1 MIAKYLLFAFLVF
14 IVSFLLQFFIYQFY
28 LLNKKALYAR
38 LIDMQNKNQNILVQ
52 TKVKMLKRIKKHT
65 IQAILPDNKKITVIV
80 TEPISDFKTQ
90 RFAYIDEK
98 DQKYYSTSKKG
109 LKEVEITP
117 ISENIKYLYKLKD
130 RNYIFKKE
138 SPNLYLN
145 EEQVL
150 FKNPFTGEYFW
161 EKEIENQ
168 ECITEVELMEVIPK
182 ELDAYFFDTKEMQKI
197 LNYKEKSQTAYINIY
212 FAISAILA
220 IFTFFMSLFF

>member
-1 MIAKYLLFAFLVF
+1 
-14 IVSFLLQFFIYQFY
+14 
-28 LLNKKALYAR
+28 
-38 LIDMQNKNQNILVQ
+38 
-52 TKVKMLKRIKKHT
+52 MLKRIKKHT

-117 ISENIKYLYKLKD
+117 ISEDIKYVYKLKD
-130 RNYIFKKE
+130 RNYIFERE

-168 ECITEVELMEVIPK
+168 ECITEVELMEVVPK

-197 LNYKEKSQTAYINIY
+197 LNYREKSQTTYINIY
-212 FAISAILA
+212 FVISAILA
-220 IFTFFMSLFF
+220 IFTFFIRLFF